1 MNIKYP
7 VWKLSVMV
15 GVVVIMSGCVSF
27 EEQRQSMINHC
38 YKLGF
43 KYDSPKFSDCIAQ
56 LEQQIGLSQQ
66 CAGAFRYGVPNTYG
80 TCMSQRLR

>member
-1 MNIKYP
+1 
-7 VWKLSVMV
+7 MV
-15 GVVVIMSGCVSF
+15 
-27 EEQRQSMINHC
+27 NYC

>member
-1 MNIKYP
+1 MNNKWSI
-7 VWKLSVMV
+7 WKLGVMV
-15 GVVVIMSGCVSF
+15 VAVVIMSGCVSF
-27 EEQRQSMINHC
+27 EEQRRSMVNYC

>member
-1 MNIKYP
+1 MNNKWSI
-7 VWKLSVMV
+7 WKL
-15 GVVVIMSGCVSF
+15 GVVVVAVVIMSGCVSF
-27 EEQRQSMINHC
+27 EEQRRSMVNYC